1 MRKLVYIESS
11 IIGYLTARPSR
22 DVVSLARQTLT
33 LDWWETSKP
42 AFTVFISEAVLEEIA
57 KGDPS
62 AAALRNQAVLGIP
75 VVSLTDQATALA
87 QKLLSE
93 NADPKHSFIDA
104 LHIAIATLNGAD
116 YILTWNFKHINN
128 VQTKAKIAHVI
139 LHEGWICPTLCSPE
153 DLLGE

>member
-11 IIGYLTARPSR
+11 IIGYLAARPSR
-22 DVVSLARQTLT
+22 DVVSLARQTIT

-42 AFTVFISEAVLEEIA
+42 SFDVLISQAVIDEISQGDAVAAARRKEAVF
-57 KGDPS
+57 
-62 AAALRNQAVLGIP
+62 GIP
-75 VVSLTDQATALA
+75 VVSLTDHAAALA
-87 QKLLSE
+87 QKLLTE
-93 NADPKHSFIDA
+93 NAVPKHSFIDA

-139 LHEGWICPTLCSPE
+139 LHEGWISPTLCSPE